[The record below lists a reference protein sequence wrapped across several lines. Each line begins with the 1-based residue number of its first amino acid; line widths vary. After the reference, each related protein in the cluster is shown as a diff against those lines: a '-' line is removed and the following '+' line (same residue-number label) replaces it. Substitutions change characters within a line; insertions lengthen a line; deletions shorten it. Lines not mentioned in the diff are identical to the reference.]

1 MKCLLVASALA
12 VYSIANAGG
21 VMHNGTWY
29 GVGVPPATNAV
40 ISFGSHQPA
49 IQTQYYYTNP
59 VAQPAPVI
67 MQEEIV
73 HSAVMNGQY
82 KGDPRNIFMTE
93 CMRYGYNQNQCIAIW
108 GN

>member
-1 MKCLLVASALA
+1 MKRLLVASAL
-12 VYSIANAGG
+12 VVCSIANAGG

-29 GVGVPPATNAV
+29 GVGVPPSANIFYSV
-40 ISFGSHQPA
+40 GVPA
-49 IQTQYYYTNP
+49 PAYQTQYIYTNP
-59 VAQPAPVI
+59 VAQPAPVV

-73 HSAVMNGQY
+73 HSAVMNGPF
-82 KGDPRNIFMTE
+82 KGNPKDVFISE